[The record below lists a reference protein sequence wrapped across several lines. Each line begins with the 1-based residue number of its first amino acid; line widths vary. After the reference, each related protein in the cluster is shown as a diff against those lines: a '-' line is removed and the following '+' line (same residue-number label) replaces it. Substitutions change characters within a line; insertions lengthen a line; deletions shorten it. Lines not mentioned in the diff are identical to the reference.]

1 LSTAA
6 FVASIVVGAALVL
19 AGVSKLAAGDTWP
32 SQARGLGAPD
42 RLIPLLPWLEIVVGA
57 LLIAQVAR
65 PAMAT
70 IAIALLL
77 AFTAL
82 LVVNLRQGRRPPCAC
97 FGAWS
102 AKPIGAGHIARN
114 LALIALAVIA
124 AL

>member
-1 LSTAA
+1 MSTAA

-19 AGVSKLAAGDTWP
+19 AGASKLAARDTWP

-42 RLIPLLPWLEIVVGA
+42 LVIPLLPWLEIVVGA

-65 PAMAT
+65 PVMAT

>member
-6 FVASIVVGAALVL
+6 FVASIIVGAALVL
-19 AGVSKLAAGDTWP
+19 AGASKLAARDTWP

-42 RLIPLLPWLEIVVGA
+42 LVIPLLPWLEIVVGA

-65 PAMAT
+65 PVMAT

-124 AL
+124 AF

>member
-19 AGVSKLAAGDTWP
+19 AGASKLAARDTWP

-42 RLIPLLPWLEIVVGA
+42 LVIPLLPWLEIVVGA
-57 LLIAQVAR
+57 SLIAQVAR
-65 PAMAT
+65 PEMAT

-124 AL
+124 AF

>member
-1 LSTAA
+1 MSTAA

-19 AGVSKLAAGDTWP
+19 AGASKLAARDTWP

-42 RLIPLLPWLEIVVGA
+42 LVIPLLPWLEIVVGA

-65 PAMAT
+65 PVMAT

-124 AL
+124 AF